1 MKFSYKNIQQTMKGG
16 RKITR
21 KVIINRDNGHKSICV
36 HKNGKK
42 CSNTKKKLSKS
53 EINSIKIGKFI
64 PGLFNDLKSRK
75 NRN

>member
-1 MKFSYKNIQQTMKGG
+1 MKFSYKNIQQSMKGG

-21 KVIINRDNGHKSICV
+21 KVFIKNSKGHKSICV
-36 HKNGKK
+36 HRNGKQ
-42 CSNTKKKLSKS
+42 CINSKKKLSKS

-64 PGLFNDLKSRK
+64 PGLFNDLKTRK